1 MDFSPLAFVAIFYWL
16 ALSAWFGAALFV
28 TVAAPVVFRTVQ
40 EADPT
45 LPTVLSVNLEGQHST
60 LLAARIVANF
70 LGSLARIEI
79 AAGGTIAVCLAA
91 EWVAAIG
98 NERNVTL
105 IVLRTMLFIAA
116 VAFALYGSRSVRPRA
131 EAARQEYVD
140 HADEPEVANAAIDR
154 FDALHRES
162 VLFLLLTL
170 FSLVGLIIFSAVS
183 HTAGIRE
190 SLSFGG

>member
-1 MDFSPLAFVAIFYWL
+1 MDFSPLTFVAIFYWL
-16 ALSAWFGAALFV
+16 ALAAWFGAALFV
-28 TVAAPVVFRTVQ
+28 TVAAPVVFRTVG

-70 LGSLARIEI
+70 LASLARIEI
-79 AAGGTIAVCLAA
+79 AASVTIAVCLLA
-91 EWVAAIG
+91 EWVAVIG
-98 NERNVTL
+98 SERDFAL
-105 IVLRTMLFIAA
+105 LLLRTMLFIAA

-140 HADEPEVANAAIDR
+140 HADEPDVANAAIER

-183 HTAGIRE
+183 HSSGVRE
-190 SLSFGG
+190 TLSFGG